1 MFKLRFRF
9 HNSRALPRKCYF
21 LINRPSLPPPDLIKS
36 LILSKILGINKDQKV
51 NKLSKLFIRENFL
64 EIVIEEEEILNLKL
78 ENERLKEGF
87 AANIAV
93 LEKISQISS
102 LSKDCPSD
110 LYARL
115 EAAVDSSSFLTKIES
130 LIAAICTP

>member
-1 MFKLRFRF
+1 MVGHGHAIPLEVVGTMIEMADVAW
-9 HNSRALPRKCYF
+9 NALEHRRERK
-21 LINRPSLPPPDLIKS
+21 
-36 LILSKILGINKDQKV
+36 
-51 NKLSKLFIRENFL
+51 
-64 EIVIEEEEILNLKL
+64 EIAVEEEEVLHLKS
-78 ENERLKEGF
+78 ENERLKEVL
-87 AANIAV
+87 AENLAV